1 MAKILVVDDEPDVV
15 ELVRT
20 ILEAEGHAVVTT
32 TEGKRALGLMLTDP
46 PDLLVLDLM
55 MPELDGFQILKLIRM
70 DPRTSGVPVLILSA
84 RSQAQDQIGGL
95 QLKASAYVC
104 KPFSP
109 KDLLGEVRSLLAVAN
124 EAADA

>member
-1 MAKILVVDDEPDVV
+1 MSKILVVDDEPDVV

-20 ILEAEGHAVVTT
+20 ILEAEGHDVVAT
-32 TEGKRALGLMLTDP
+32 TEGKRALGLMLADP

-55 MPELDGFQILKLIRM
+55 MPELDGFQVLKLMRM
-70 DPRTSGVPVLILSA
+70 DKRTAGVPVVILSA

-95 QLKASAYVC
+95 QLQASAYVC

-109 KDLLGEVRSLLAVAN
+109 KDLLAEVRDLLGCRGAPAN
-124 EAADA
+124 G

>member
-1 MAKILVVDDEPDVV
+1 MSKILVVDDEPDVV

-20 ILEAEGHAVVTT
+20 ILEAEGHDVVTT

-55 MPELDGFQILKLIRM
+55 MPELDGFQVLKLMRM
-70 DPRTSGVPVLILSA
+70 DRRTAGVPVVILSA

-95 QLKASAYVC
+95 QLQASAYVC

-109 KDLLGEVRSLLAVAN
+109 KDLLAEVRNLLADRGVPAN
-124 EAADA
+124 G

>member
-1 MAKILVVDDEPDVV
+1 MSKILVVDDEPDVV

-20 ILEAEGHAVVTT
+20 ILEAEGHDVVTT
-32 TEGKRALGLMLTDP
+32 TEGKRALGVMLADP

-55 MPELDGFQILKLIRM
+55 MPELDGFQVLKLMRM
-70 DPRTSGVPVLILSA
+70 DRRTAGVPVVILSA

-95 QLKASAYVC
+95 QLQASAYVC

-109 KDLLGEVRSLLAVAN
+109 KDLLAEVRNLLADRGGPAN
-124 EAADA
+124 G